1 VGKGQLRERCQP
13 ERSEV
18 LWPLLTQ
25 PCQNPHSPLRLPAHG
40 VRMNSNQLR
49 TLLTSLLG
57 ISAIV
62 TWAFV
67 IWAALQV
74 STVVLNTLEQIVN
87 LAALG

>member
-1 VGKGQLRERCQP
+1 MGKGQLREQYAQHPFRPPEKTFHQP
-13 ERSEV
+13 SERPAR
-18 LWPLLTQ
+18 PLS
-25 PCQNPHSPLRLPAHG
+25 NRAHG
-40 VRMNSNQLR
+40 MAMNRNQLR
-49 TLLTSLLG
+49 SLLTSLLG

-74 STVVLNTLEQIVN
+74 STVVLKTLEQIVN

>member
-18 LWPLLTQ
+18 LWPLLSQ
-25 PCQNPHSPLRLPAHG
+25 PSPNPAGPLIYRAHG
-40 VRMNSNQLR
+40 VRMNRNQLR

>member
-1 VGKGQLRERCQP
+1 MGKGQLRESCQS
-13 ERSEV
+13 EHSEV
-18 LWPLLTQ
+18 LSQLLTQ
-25 PCQNPHSPLRLPAHG
+25 PCQNPCPTLIRQAHG
-40 VRMNSNQLR
+40 VRMNRNQLG

-74 STVVLNTLEQIVN
+74 STVVLKTLEQIVN